1 MRIENAPR
9 SNNVRDLRGTAI
21 RAGGGLGV
29 GGILFAVAYLLL
41 GGDPGV
47 LVQNMETTTP
57 SQEVGTPE
65 DQAQVDFVSRVLGST
80 EAVWPEVL
88 AQHGI
93 RYAAP
98 QLALYDGR
106 VASACG
112 TGSAAMGPF
121 YCPGDQT
128 VYLDLTFFR
137 ELARRFQAPGDFA
150 AAYVIG
156 HEVGHHVQR
165 LTGVLERQSRSRNAN
180 ADSVRTELQADC
192 YAGLWAHH
200 ANQTQKILEPGD
212 VEEGLRAAAAIG
224 DDTLQRQTQGTVV
237 PESFTHGT
245 SAQRAAW
252 LTKGLET
259 GSLEACDT
267 FSARSI

>member
-1 MRIENAPR
+1 
-9 SNNVRDLRGTAI
+9 
-21 RAGGGLGV
+21 
-29 GGILFAVAYLLL
+29 VAYLLL

-47 LVQNMETTTP
+47 LIQNVETTAP
-57 SQEVGTPE
+57 SQQVGTPE
-65 DQAQVDFVSRVLGST
+65 DQAQVEFVSRVLGST

-88 AQHGI
+88 AQQGI
-93 RYAAP
+93 RYVAP

-165 LTGVLERQSRSRNAN
+165 LTGVLERQSRSRDAN

-200 ANQTQKILEPGD
+200 ANETQKILEPGD

-224 DDTLQRQTQGTVV
+224 DDTLQRKTQGTVV

-245 SAQRAAW
+245 SAQRASW
-252 LTKGLET
+252 LRKGLET